1 MTHDNFQ
8 PPDDLNTEEIAEL
21 TNTLPPTLEE
31 AYAEGRADE
40 CEEQVL
46 LSRKEGQ
53 KLLGSITLKINL
65 DATEFLAQLAG
76 IKEKVDELVELQ
88 KKGTE

>member
-40 CEEQVL
+40 REEQVL
-46 LSRKEGQ
+46 LSRKGGQ
-53 KLLGSITLKINL
+53 KSLDSITLKINL
-65 DATEFLAQLAG
+65 DATEFLAQLAV